1 MSDSFTH
8 SRIHASARIFLLID
22 NVRARPIKWPRN
34 ARKRVNACVE
44 VAVPFPEGRGVKIMT
59 GQTGDRR
66 RAVEFSPARN
76 SIWGSIPKGAV
87 KLQEAAMATRG
98 RKPVPSAIKLI
109 QGNPGRRPINK
120 KEPKPKPKV
129 PSPPSALKG
138 EALREWKRIT
148 KVLGPMWMLSDL
160 DRAVLAAYCTAYARW
175 KAATDGIAAAAKSTG
190 HGGLLTETRNGNLI
204 QNPLVG
210 IQRRA
215 AEDMVKHGA
224 EFGLTP
230 SARSRLKI
238 ENPNRKPNEFDEF

>member
-1 MSDSFTH
+1 
-8 SRIHASARIFLLID
+8 
-22 NVRARPIKWPRN
+22 
-34 ARKRVNACVE
+34 
-44 VAVPFPEGRGVKIMT
+44 
-59 GQTGDRR
+59 
-66 RAVEFSPARN
+66 
-76 SIWGSIPKGAV
+76 
-87 KLQEAAMATRG
+87 MATRG

-120 KEPKPKPKV
+120 REPKPKPKV

-175 KAATDGIAAAAKSTG
+175 KAATDGITAAAKSTG
-190 HGGLLTETRNGNLI
+190 HGGLLVETRNGNLI

-215 AEDMVKHGA
+215 AEGFDKDILCKVLSSSWQPHQSFWFVDILVWVWLIAKF
-224 EFGLTP
+224 EFG
-230 SARSRLKI
+230 KVW
-238 ENPNRKPNEFDEF
+238 